1 MVIYS
6 VMQSVEGFCSF
17 LSNSS
22 MLLEKSNN
30 YSGTLLF
37 HAAGIVDLW
46 YPLQAVHFARHP
58 YSDTTTPINTTV
70 TITSIAMSQSKSA
83 RMSQQNSV
91 FARSRHTAKA
101 AFCASQ
107 HKKRLFIVLF
117 QEQRAL
123 RKVIPAD
130 PLHSPGCARR
140 SGRRRY
146 PPENPAACPSAS
158 ADRGRSGGWWSW
170 APWPDRRTGSR
181 SPSPPEP

>member
-58 YSDTTTPINTTV
+58 YSDTTTPINTTA

-83 RMSQQNSV
+83 RLSQQNSGS
-91 FARSRHTAKA
+91 ALSRHTAKA
-101 AFCASQ
+101 AFHANW

-117 QEQRAL
+117 QE
-123 RKVIPAD
+123 
-130 PLHSPGCARR
+130 
-140 SGRRRY
+140 
-146 PPENPAACPSAS
+146 
-158 ADRGRSGGWWSW
+158 
-170 APWPDRRTGSR
+170 
-181 SPSPPEP
+181 